1 MIPRRTLLTL
11 AVLAAL
17 IVVARLHTYH
27 EPLERDITG
36 AAVIGHEILAGR
48 ALYTDIW
55 DHKPPALHVT
65 HALAIAVAGYG
76 PGAIYLLNV
85 VAALTTLLGVYAAA
99 SAIGGVGAGLWGAA
113 FWTFVCGDLWLQAN
127 QPNTEAFINAC
138 LVWAFALLVRA
149 GVRPPL
155 PRLLMVGA
163 LLALGS
169 LYKPV
174 VVAPAGMLALA
185 HLAAAPAGE
194 SRRRA
199 LIDVAVLGSVGA
211 VAWLGT
217 FAYFAAVG
225 RFGDF
230 YQAVFVYNRFYSG
243 SVPRNLVAALAPET
257 LVPGILL
264 IAAPVAVLTLA
275 GGVRAAIAGPGR
287 PWVYLAALLVGTEL
301 AIALP
306 GQFYPHYYQLWLP
319 SLSVG
324 AGCALAAFVGV
335 ARIPRWAPH
344 AVGAAALLLLVSQQL
359 PLYQVPA
366 ETWARLKYGELFVSE
381 DHLGR
386 ELGAL
391 LAPGE
396 TFYEWGAETGLY
408 FRSHRSPPSGAFY
421 VFPLLAGPAAAPLAA
436 RAVADLERRP
446 PTMFV
451 VNKGVMFGGRIRHP
465 VLNWAE
471 PRYVAMAGSGNRGMF
486 TLFVRRGS
494 RLDVTHAP

>member
-1 MIPRRTLLTL
+1 MVSRRALLTL

-17 IVVARLHTYH
+17 IAVARLHTYH

-36 AAVIGHEILAGR
+36 AAVLGHELLAGR
-48 ALYTDIW
+48 ALYTDMW
-55 DHKPPALHVT
+55 DHKPPALSVT

-85 VAALTTLLGVYAAA
+85 AAALMTLIGVYAAA
-99 SAIGGVGAGLWGAA
+99 SASGGLPAGLWGAA
-113 FWTFVCGDLWLQAN
+113 LWTFVCGDLWLQAN

-138 LVWAFALLVRA
+138 LIWAFALLVR
-149 GVRPPL
+149 VSSPPTVA
-155 PRLLMVGA
+155 RLLVVGA
-163 LLALGS
+163 LFALGS

-174 VVAPAGMLALA
+174 VVAPAAMLVLA
-185 HLAAAPAGE
+185 HLATPPAGE

-199 LIDVAVLGSVGA
+199 LVDVGLLASVGA
-211 VAWLGT
+211 VTWLGT

-225 RFGDF
+225 RFSDF

-243 SVPRNLVAALAPET
+243 SALQNLSAALGPGA
-257 LVPGILL
+257 LVPGILA
-264 IAAPVAVLTLA
+264 IAAPLAVLTLA
-275 GGVRAAIAGPGR
+275 GGIRAAAVGPGR
-287 PWVYLAALLVGTEL
+287 PWLYLAAMVVGTEL

-306 GQFYPHYYQLWLP
+306 GHFYPHYYQLWLP
-319 SLSVG
+319 PLCVG
-324 AGCALAAFVGV
+324 AGWALGAFARV

-344 AVGAAALLLLVSQQL
+344 AVGAAALLLLLSQQL

-381 DHLGR
+381 DNLGR

-421 VFPLLAGPAAAPLAA
+421 VYPLLAGPAVGPLAA

-451 VNKGVMFGGRIRHP
+451 VNKGVMFGGQMRHP

-471 PRYVAMAGSGNRGMF
+471 PRYVAMAGTGDRGTF

-494 RLDVTHAP
+494 RLDVTHTP